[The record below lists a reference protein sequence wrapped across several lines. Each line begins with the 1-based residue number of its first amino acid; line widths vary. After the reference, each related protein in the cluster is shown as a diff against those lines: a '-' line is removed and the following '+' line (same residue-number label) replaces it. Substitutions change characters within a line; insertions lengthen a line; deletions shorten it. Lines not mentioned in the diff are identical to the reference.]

1 MNNNCTML
9 NEAERDA
16 AREMCR
22 LQASPP
28 AITSTSQPHRHAI
41 SSTSQPHRH
50 AITSTG
56 QPHRHAI
63 SGTGQPHRHAITS
76 SGQPHRHAIT
86 IIQIRSSGQV
96 KRLQAPLISVR
107 MLNATVKNMSDQ
119 ERAERKWASSA
130 SSASTAQTSCRI
142 GLSGR
147 EETDR
152 VLRLLSSISIDEATL
167 NAEPTPDGQ
176 SMPLKVPVLSVSML
190 H

>member
-1 MNNNCTML
+1 MINNCTML

-16 AREMCR
+16 AREMCW
-22 LQASPP
+22 LHASPP
-28 AITSTSQPHRHAI
+28 AITSTSQPPR
-41 SSTSQPHRH
+41 Q

-56 QPHRHAI
+56 QPR
-63 SGTGQPHRHAITS
+63 
-76 SGQPHRHAIT
+76 RHAIT

-107 MLNATVKNMSDQ
+107 MLNATVKNMSDR

-130 SSASTAQTSCRI
+130 SSASTARQTSCRI

-147 EETDR
+147 DETDS
-152 VLRLLSSISIDEATL
+152 VLRLLSSISIDEATF
-167 NAEPTPDGQ
+167 NAAPMPAGK
-176 SMPLKVPVLSVSML
+176 SKPLKVPVLSVSML

>member
-9 NEAERDA
+9 NEEERDA

-41 SSTSQPHRH
+41 SSTGHPHRHAITSTSQPHRH

-56 QPHRHAI
+56 QPR
-63 SGTGQPHRHAITS
+63 
-76 SGQPHRHAIT
+76 RHAIT
-86 IIQIRSSGQV
+86 IIQIKSSAQV

-119 ERAERKWASSA
+119 ARAERKWASSA
-130 SSASTAQTSCRI
+130 SSASTARRTSGRT

-147 EETDR
+147 DETDS
-152 VLRLLSSISIDEATL
+152 VLRLLSSISIDEATF
-167 NAEPTPDGQ
+167 NAAPMPDGQ
-176 SMPLKVPVLSVSML
+176 SKPLKVPVLSVSML